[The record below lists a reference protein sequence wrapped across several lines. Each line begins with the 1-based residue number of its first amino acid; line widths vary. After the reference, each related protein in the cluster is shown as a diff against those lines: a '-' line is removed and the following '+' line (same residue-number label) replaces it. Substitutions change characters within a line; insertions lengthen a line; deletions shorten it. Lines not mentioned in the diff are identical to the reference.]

1 LTTWKAGWKA
11 KDMPDFEFSCPHCSQ
26 VLEAPEDM
34 VGEVVECPGC
44 QQEITVTKPQTAA
57 PRKPAAIIAD
67 TPKCPN
73 CEEEMEPDAVLCVH
87 CGYHTKLG
95 KKITTTFE

>member
-1 LTTWKAGWKA
+1 
-11 KDMPDFEFSCPHCSQ
+11 MPEFEFSCPHCSQ
-26 VLEAPEDM
+26 VLEAPDDM
-34 VGEVVECPGC
+34 AGEVVECPGC
-44 QQEITVTKPQTAA
+44 QQQITVPQPQTAET
-57 PRKPAAIIAD
+57 RKPAAVIGP

-73 CEEEMEPDAVLCVH
+73 CEEEMGPDAVLCVH